1 MRASRLRAPGGGRAG
16 QRQSLDALRLGR
28 GRSKLLG
35 PRRVAGGSLA
45 VEGSLELYGA
55 RTSASKFRR
64 VLQLGFIDFKPDA
77 REFDQ
82 FLTRAEVIVPYRRR
96 GAEKRRHS
104 AFHEFRLLSFP
115 IRIAAYNTG
124 QVFVAGQTRLAKE
137 KIKTEDGYVLDAEN
151 KRVPVVLQY
160 SSFDFLNDKAK
171 AIVET
176 HVTEAAKRWNV

>member
-1 MRASRLRAPGGGRAG
+1 MRASRMRAPGGGRAG
-16 QRQSLDALRLGR
+16 SGQSSCALRAWQRAFKATRPATRR
-28 GRSKLLG
+28 GRESCCGGVFGTVWG
-35 PRRVAGGSLA
+35 PYERFQIS
-45 VEGSLELYGA
+45 
-55 RTSASKFRR
+55 T
-64 VLQLGFIDFKPDA
+64 GFATRFYRFKPDA

-171 AIVET
+171 AIVEA
-176 HVTEAAKRWNV
+176 HATEAAKRWDV